1 VLDKKFINIDI
12 KINHQEGLEFLR
24 SLEKESVDLILTD
37 PPYVTSRESGM
48 QKWFEKTKNNAHKTQ
63 TENEWQSLKTLTE
76 WKEFLRKGEV
86 SKGKRKKKLQECK
99 ENFLKTGSIY
109 GNKYGVQTDYGEWDS
124 EFTLETL
131 NEFIKEFHR
140 VLKNGGTCIVFF
152 DIWKIT
158 NLKDMLEKNKFK
170 QLRFIEWIKTNPVP
184 INSKVNYLTNSRE
197 MALTAIKKS
206 KPTFN
211 SQYDTGIYLYP
222 IQGGKNR
229 THPTQKNLELFK
241 TLIKKHSNEGDL
253 VLDCFLGSGTTAVA
267 SNQTKRSFVGCE
279 RDEEYYNNSIAW
291 LTRDTKGTKNK

>member
-1 VLDKKFINIDI
+1 MNDTSIAIS
-12 KINHQEGLEFLR
+12 HQDGLELLR
-24 SLEKESVDLILTD
+24 SLESGSVDLILTD
-37 PPYVTSRESGM
+37 PPYVTSRPSGM
-48 QKWFEKTKNNAHKTQ
+48 HNWHEKGQSDSHEAKTHEEW
-63 TENEWQSLKTLTE
+63 ENLKTLHE
-76 WKEFLRKGEV
+76 WKQFLRKGSV
-86 SKGKRKKKLQECK
+86 AKTKRKKKLQECK

-109 GNKYGVQTDYGEWDS
+109 GDKYGVQTDYGDWDS
-124 EFTLETL
+124 QFTLDKL

-140 VLKNGGTCIVFF
+140 VLRNGGTCIVFF

-158 NLKDMLEKNKFK
+158 NLKDMLEKSKFK

-197 MALTAIKKS
+197 IALSAIKKS

-211 SQYDTGIYLYP
+211 SQYDSGIYSYP

-267 SNQTKRSFVGCE
+267 CNQTKRSFVGCE

-291 LTRDTKGTKNK
+291 LNRDTKGAQTK

>member
-1 VLDKKFINIDI
+1 
-12 KINHQEGLEFLR
+12 
-24 SLEKESVDLILTD
+24 
-37 PPYVTSRESGM
+37 M
-48 QKWFEKTKNNAHKTQ
+48 QKWFKKTKNDSHEKKTEQ
-63 TENEWQSLKTLTE
+63 EWKNLKTLSA
-76 WKEFLRKGEV
+76 WKSFLRKGGV
-86 SKGKRKKKLQECK
+86 KKGSRKKAISECRERFLQ
-99 ENFLKTGSIY
+99 TGSLY
-109 GNKYGVQTDYGEWDS
+109 GKKYGIQTDYGEWDS

-131 NEFIKEFHR
+131 NEFIKEFHQ
-140 VLKNGGTCIVFF
+140 VLRNGGTCVVFF

-222 IQGGKNR
+222 IQRGKNR
-229 THPTQKNLELFK
+229 THPTQKNLELFR

-267 SNQTKRSFVGCE
+267 SVQTKRSFVGCE
-279 RDEEYYNNSIAW
+279 MAKNIIIILLLG
-291 LTRDTKGTKNK
+291 LTRLKRNMNETL